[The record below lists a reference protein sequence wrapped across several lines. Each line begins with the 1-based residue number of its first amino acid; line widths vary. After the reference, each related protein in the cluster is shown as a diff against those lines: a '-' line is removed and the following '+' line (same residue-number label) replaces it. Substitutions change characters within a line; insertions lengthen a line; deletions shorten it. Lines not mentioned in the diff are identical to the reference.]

1 MLLCFDETWMHPPGE
16 AAARELPLTQAQ
28 ALAAAAEAAG
38 TALPVPVRGTV
49 YGALMNDPA
58 SLFALGNAVAAA
70 PYKAAPKAPVL
81 QVKPRNTWLGHGG
94 AVTLPPGAEAL
105 RLGATL
111 GVLIGRVACR
121 LDEATALQA
130 VAGYTVVNDLEV
142 PSDPVDRTDRHYRPA
157 LRRKAADGL
166 CPIGP
171 WVRAA
176 AAVADPDA
184 LAVSTWVDGELV
196 QQGSTAGRL
205 RGVARL
211 LAEVTEFMTLQ
222 PGDLLL
228 LGPAE
233 GGPLVRAGQRVDIEI
248 ESVGRLSHRV
258 AAADDRKVSA

>member
-1 MLLCFDETWMHPPGE
+1 MLLRFDETWMVPPG
-16 AAARELPLTQAQ
+16 APVARDLPLNRAQ

-38 TALPVPVRGTV
+38 VALPVPVRGTV

-58 SLFALGNAVAAA
+58 SLVALGDAVAAA

-81 QVKPRNTWLGHGG
+81 QVKPRNTWVGHGG
-94 AVTLPPGAEAL
+94 VVTLPPGAEAL
-105 RLGATL
+105 RMGATL

-142 PSDPVDRTDRHYRPA
+142 PSDPLDRTDRHYRPA
-157 LRRKAADGL
+157 LRRKVADGL

-184 LAVSTWVDGELV
+184 LAVSTWVDGERV
-196 QQGSTAGRL
+196 QQGTTAVRL

-258 AAADDRKVSA
+258 ASADEGSHA

>member
-1 MLLCFDETWMHPPGE
+1 MLLCFDETWIHPPG
-16 AAARELPLTQAQ
+16 APWARDLALDAAQ
-28 ALAAAAEAAG
+28 ALVTATVAAG
-38 TALPVPVRGTV
+38 GQLPVPLSARATV

-58 SLFALGNAVAAA
+58 SLTALGEAVAAA

-94 AVTLPPGAEAL
+94 VVTLPPGADTL

-121 LDEATALQA
+121 LDEASALQA

-142 PSDPVDRTDRHYRPA
+142 SSDLTDRHYRPA
-157 LRRKAADGL
+157 LRRKEADGL

-176 AAVADPDA
+176 AAVAHPDA
-184 LAVSTWVDGELV
+184 LAVTTWVDGAVV

-258 AAADDRKVSA
+258 AAQKGV